1 MLRHTLLFLLGA
13 LALVPVRAADRFAS
27 VSFHEVVDFKGD
39 LDDEAVTVDR
49 LIGFFEWLRANHWT
63 AISLDDVDA
72 ARRGEKTLPEHSI
85 LITFDDGY
93 RSLYTRVYPLVL
105 AYRIPIVAALV
116 GSWMDV
122 PAGKMVSYGQKQLPR
137 EHFVSWEEVCEM
149 AQSGLVEI
157 ASHSYDL
164 HHGVRGNPQ
173 GNELPAGNTRV
184 YTPGNG
190 YETEAQFR
198 RRIGDDLTR
207 SREVITSRIGR
218 APRAMVWPY
227 GRYNGIGVEEA
238 SKAGFEFGLSLLPEP
253 ASIKEPMAISRY
265 LPTNDPNLAT
275 MVDNIQFN
283 DPMPNARRLVA
294 MNTAAFWTGNDA
306 EMDERLG
313 PAIERLRILGA
324 HAVVLDAVVI
334 GGDGRIEATWFPNRQ
349 LPMRADILSRLSW
362 QVQSRAGMI
371 TLMRLPSSAA
381 LATLGSAAKV
391 RALFEDLGAQVSA
404 GGLFI
409 DDAPELALVGGSHS
423 GAPWEVRTAR
433 NATPRE
439 NLSASAALALSTFK
453 VVEFYRPWLRL
464 GLVGPDAPS
473 TDPSALADVTLVPI
487 APNVRAVSALSD
499 RLHKLGWLA
508 PKVTRRVGLW
518 FVGSEPPRERD
529 LISATRLYQRRG
541 GTAIGWAVDDPLRNR
556 PNAKAVQPTVSNATF
571 PVQF

>member
-1 MLRHTLLFLLGA
+1 MLRPTLLFLLVT

-63 AISLDDVDA
+63 AISLDDLGA
-72 ARRGEKTLPEHSI
+72 ARRGEKTLPERSI

-122 PAGKMVSYGQKQLPR
+122 PAGKMVSYGQKQRPR
-137 EHFVSWEEVCEM
+137 DHFVSWDEACEM

-173 GNELPAGNTRV
+173 GNELPAGNTRL
-184 YTPGNG
+184 YMPGSG

-198 RRIGDDLTR
+198 RRIGDDLSR
-207 SREVITSRIGR
+207 SREVITSRMGR

-238 SKAGFEFGLSLLPEP
+238 RKAGFEFGLSLLPEP

-265 LPTNDPNLAT
+265 LPTNDPSLAT
-275 MVDNIQFN
+275 MVDNIEFN
-283 DPMPNARRLVA
+283 DPLPNARRLVTI
-294 MNTAAFWTGNDA
+294 NPAAFWTGDDA
-306 EMDERLG
+306 GMDARLG
-313 PAIERLRILGA
+313 PAIERLRTLGVT
-324 HAVVLDAVVI
+324 AVVLDAAVI
-334 GGDGRIEATWFPNRQ
+334 GADGRIEATWFPNRQ

-362 QVQSRAGMI
+362 QIQSRAGI
-371 TLMRLPSSAA
+371 IVDLRLPSSAV

-391 RALFEDLGAQVSA
+391 FSLFDDLGAQVSS

-409 DDAPELALVGGSHS
+409 DDAPALALVPSRNS
-423 GAPWEVRTAR
+423 GAPWEVRAAR
-433 NATPRE
+433 RATRRE
-439 NLSASAALALSTFK
+439 NLPASAALALSSFK
-453 VVEFYRPWLRL
+453 AVEFYRPWLRL
-464 GLVGPDAPS
+464 ALVGPDTPS
-473 TDPSALADVTLVPI
+473 TSPSGLADFTLVSI
-487 APNVRAVSALSD
+487 APNVRAVDELSHH
-499 RLHKLGWLA
+499 LQGLGWLA
-508 PKVTRRVGLW
+508 PKFARRVGLW
-518 FVGSEPPRERD
+518 FVGPKPPREHD
-529 LISATRLYQRRG
+529 LIGATRLFQRRG
-541 GTAIGWAVDDPLRNR
+541 GTIIGWAPDDLAQDR
-556 PNAKAVQPTVSNATF
+556 PKAKIVEPTISSATF
-571 PVQF
+571 PERF